1 MLILLSLLIRKY
13 DFIDILLIAIIIFI
27 IGNILYF
34 TIYFTNLNRHII
46 PTNPNNICEKLYRM
60 YDNEKYDILTKLM
73 LKDNCDKIINEAED
87 YGSKNGWASN
97 RHKEYPTYDNLIT
110 EDWKCHPYIENICKQ
125 KICN

>member
-60 YDNEKYDILTKLM
+60 YDNEKYDILM
-73 LKDNCDKIINEAED
+73 RPLKFN
-87 YGSKNGWASN
+87 GSKLKHWTMPFEGDRYSFIYYKN
-97 RHKEYPTYDNLIT
+97 
-110 EDWKCHPYIENICKQ
+110 
-125 KICN
+125 